1 MELLQLAVSAIAD
14 PVNIMYLFI
23 GVGAGIILGAI
34 PGLSASMAIAMI
46 IPFTFMLD
54 PVGSLIMMTGAY
66 KGGIFGGSIAA
77 ILVKAPGTAAAVA
90 TVEDGHA
97 LARKGR
103 GLKALKISLFASA
116 LGDTF
121 SDIVLILT
129 AAQLARIA
137 LEFGPVE
144 FTVIAIASLTLVAS
158 LSGRSLIKGLIGACI
173 GLLVAMIGLDPIS
186 GLPRLTFGNSDFYG
200 GIGLIPMLIGLLPMA
215 EVLIRLEQPP
225 KAGSKVFLP
234 PPQSPDDSRVTRADW
249 RRIRKPIAA
258 GSVIGTM
265 IGIIPGMGPLLGA
278 LLGYDAAKRLSKKK
292 EEFGKGSV
300 EGVAGAESG
309 NNAVSGANLIPLLGL
324 GIPGDSEAVILI
336 GAFMIHGLTPGP
348 LIFTENP
355 EVVYGLYGGLIA
367 ANMLLV
373 ILGLLLIPVFIRVS
387 TIRTSIV
394 LPVVMIL
401 ATMGAYNFQQ
411 SFFDVWVAFAFCVV
425 GYTMHK
431 IGAPRSTVMIGFIL
445 LPILEHNFRR
455 AVLISGGDWSV
466 FFESSIGNVLW
477 FIALAGVVASII
489 GFRRQLRMG
498 EKD

>member
-1 MELLQLAVSAIAD
+1 MEVLQLAVSAIAD
-14 PVNIMYLFI
+14 PVNLIYLVI
-23 GVGAGIILGAI
+23 GVAAGIVLGAI

-46 IPFTFMLD
+46 IPFTFMLP
-54 PVGSLIMMTGAY
+54 PVASLIMMTGAY

-97 LARKGR
+97 LARQGKGR
-103 GLKALKISLFASA
+103 KALKISLFASA
-116 LGDTF
+116 IGDTF
-121 SDIVLILT
+121 SDIILILS

-137 LEFGPVE
+137 LQFGPVE
-144 FTVIAIASLTLVAS
+144 FTVIAIAALTLVAS
-158 LSGRSLIKGLIGACI
+158 LSGKSLVKGLIGASI

-186 GLPRLTFGNSDFYG
+186 GLPRLTFGSSDFYG

-215 EVLIRLEQPP
+215 EVLIRLEQPVT
-225 KAGSKVFLP
+225 GSKVFLP
-234 PPQSPDDSRVTRADW
+234 PPKTRDDTRVTAGDW
-249 RRIRKPIAA
+249 RRMRKPIAA
-258 GSVIGTM
+258 GSVIGTI

-278 LLGYDAAKRLSKKK
+278 LLGYDAAKRLSKKP

-355 EVVYGLYGGLIA
+355 EVVYGLYGGLIV

-373 ILGLLLIPVFIRVS
+373 AFGLLLIPVFTRVS
-387 TIRTSIV
+387 TVPTSII

-411 SFFDVWVAFAFCVV
+411 SFFDVWVAFAFCLV

-431 IGAPRSTVMIGFIL
+431 VGAPRSTVMIGFIL
-445 LPILEHNFRR
+445 LPILEDNFRR

-466 FFESSIGNVLW
+466 FFESTIGNVLW
-477 FIALAGVVASII
+477 FIALAAVCASII
-489 GFRRQLRMG
+489 GYRRHLRSG
-498 EKD
+498 Q